1 MTTRTSLSHPILI
14 DHVPA
19 ASGRIGMTLCPGKQG
34 DSIFGPP
41 WARDLGLDL
50 HAIRAWGAD
59 ALVSLTE
66 ASEEADLGVADLGAA
81 CARAGLD
88 RYHLPIRDVSVP
100 DDRFESLWVWAGR
113 DLRRRLRAGDMIV
126 LHCRGGLGRSG
137 MIAGRLLVEMGAD
150 PDAAIAAIRAA
161 RPGTIET
168 GAQEA
173 HVRAAQRAAMD
184 DGDHADRVLGCL
196 LGGAVGDGFGYGVE
210 FDSLATIR
218 ARHGPDGLMAPL
230 LTDGRIVVSDDTQMT
245 LFTAAGLLA
254 CPPSS
259 GWNDQTTL
267 EAIRRATLDWYRSQ
281 TQRFSAA
288 GSGLLAHRELWARR
302 APGNTCLSACAAGAQ
317 GTPERPMNNSKGC
330 GGVMRTAPIGLVRGL
345 RPGFAFDLGARAA
358 AQTHGH
364 PSGYLS
370 AAVMA
375 FVLRWLTD
383 CPAPTNA
390 DLDAAVDGARK
401 QLDKWEGAGETRAAI
416 DAAMARIARP
426 ADDPVADVTSLG
438 QGWVGEEALAI
449 GLYAAARGRD
459 FAQVFQIAS
468 NHDGDSDS
476 TASIAGQIHGAMH
489 GLSGLLIDWIG
500 QLDVLVP
507 VTEMARAFIAE
518 SDQRG

>member
-1 MTTRTSLSHPILI
+1 MTI
-14 DHVPA
+14 
-19 ASGRIGMTLCPGKQG
+19 CPGKQG
-34 DSIFGPP
+34 DSAYGPP
-41 WARDLGLDL
+41 WARDLAVDL
-50 HAIRAWGAD
+50 RAIRAWGAG

-66 ASEEADLGVADLGAA
+66 AREEADLGVAGLGAA
-81 CARAGLD
+81 CDRAGLD

-113 DLRRRLRAGDMIV
+113 DLRRRLRAGEDIV

-137 MIAGRLLVEMGAD
+137 LIAGRLLVEMGAD

-161 RPGTIET
+161 RPGAVET
-168 GAQEA
+168 RAQEA
-173 HVRAAQRAAMD
+173 HVHATQRDAVD
-184 DGDHADRVLGCL
+184 DNDHAGRVLGCL
-196 LGGAVGDGFGYGVE
+196 LGGAVGDAFGYGVE
-210 FDSLATIR
+210 FDSLAAIR
-218 ARHGPDGLMAPL
+218 ARQGPDGLTAPL
-230 LTDGRIVVSDDTQMT
+230 VSDGRLLVSDDTQMT

-259 GWNDQTTL
+259 GWNDQATL
-267 EAIRRATLDWYRSQ
+267 EAIRRATLDWHRSQ
-281 TQRFSAA
+281 TQRFSAGA
-288 GSGLLAHRELWARR
+288 SGLLAHPTLWARR
-302 APGNTCLSACAAGAQ
+302 APGNTCLSACAVGAH
-317 GTPERPMNNSKGC
+317 GTPERPINNSKGC

-358 AQTHGH
+358 AMTHGH

-375 FVLRWLTD
+375 FVVRWLTD
-383 CPAPTNA
+383 CPAPTIA

-401 QLDKWEGAGETRAAI
+401 QLEKWEGAGETRAAI
-416 DAAMARIARP
+416 DAAMDRIARP
-426 ADDPVADVTSLG
+426 ADDPTADVGSLG

-449 GLYAAARGRD
+449 GLYATARGRD
-459 FAQVFQIAS
+459 FTQVFQIAS

-489 GLSGLLIDWIG
+489 GASCLPTNWIG

-507 VTEMARAFIAE
+507 VTEIARAFIAE
-518 SDQRG
+518 DGRRG